1 LVYKFPQQSR
11 EEITAMLGI
20 SALKQTRVF
29 QEFYEDGQR
38 DGLEQGRQ
46 EGLEE
51 GLEEGRQQE
60 SLALVQRLLGR
71 RLGDLPEV
79 WRDRLA
85 TLGLS
90 PLEELAEALLD
101 FQSLADLQ
109 HWWQLW
115 QEQQG
120 QVLTA
125 LVAHLGQPLDS
136 WDPQLV
142 AQVQRLGRQ
151 HLTTLQEDLPGLN
164 SLEALAAW
172 CEQAKSRL

>member
-1 LVYKFPQQSR
+1 
-11 EEITAMLGI
+11 MLGI

-51 GLEEGRQQE
+51 GRQEGLEEGRQRE
-60 SLALVQRLLGR
+60 SLALVQRQLRR

-85 TLGLS
+85 TLDLS

-109 HWWQLW
+109 DWWQLW

-120 QVLTA
+120 QVLAA

-136 WDPQLV
+136 WDPPLV

-151 HLTTLQEDLPGLN
+151 QLTALQEDLPGLKG
-164 SLEALAAW
+164 LEDLAT
-172 CEQAKSRL
+172 